1 MPGAGGGDP
10 LLGVPSV
17 QCKQEMENQ
26 IGSAHIYQGRD
37 LASYWKPTRVFP
49 LADRRCVVIVLWP
62 STSTFSSNKKKMIL
76 LTQSSWTFGQLGYV
90 WLNSSS
96 SSSSSSKCR
105 HCQSQSLHLDSWTF
119 GHLWLSKFTAVQH
132 DHDYWVTS
140 FQITKM
146 QRLTVQVHLPNI
158 IQMLCFCCFVF

>member
-1 MPGAGGGDP
+1 MTISVRARRWWCLPP
-10 LLGVPSV
+10 TRVPSV

-62 STSTFSSNKKKMIL
+62 STSSFSSNKKKMIL

-90 WLNSSS
+90 WLNSSF

-105 HCQSQSLHLDSWTF
+105 HCQSQSLHLDSWIF
-119 GHLWLSKFTAVQH
+119 GHLWPGWQKLRGSTGGPRRKVWTRTKILS
-132 DHDYWVTS
+132 
-140 FQITKM
+140 
-146 QRLTVQVHLPNI
+146 PNI
-158 IQMLCFCCFVF
+158 RYFVAN